1 MDFALFME
9 RYGYKILLVVLL
21 GGVFVFIFGMLANFM
36 HSAGYSWG
44 EVEFFFGLLFFAA
57 FVAAFFGR
65 FMNTATTLFGRISYH
80 SKAKLFEDE
89 KKIEKEREK
98 LKEESGELY

>member
-21 GGVFVFIFGMLANFM
+21 GGVFVFIFGMLAKFM
-36 HSAGYSWG
+36 HAAGYSWG
-44 EVEFFFGLLFFAA
+44 EIEFFFGLL
-57 FVAAFFGR
+57 VAASLIGAFAGR

-80 SKAKLFEDE
+80 YKAKLFEDE

-98 LKEESGELY
+98 LKEEGGKLY